1 MAGDDKNDR
10 YRAGRVDQELENI
23 NGTLKR
29 LEGKLDDNL
38 DWQTGVDVRLA
49 GGVEKFRTQDTKIKA
64 AADKAEIN
72 RKNIIRVGS
81 VNLTLTGIAAYIAAR
96 LGMNGG

>member
-1 MAGDDKNDR
+1 MAGDDDNDR
-10 YRAGRVDQELENI
+10 YRAGRVDQELKNI

-29 LEGKLDDNL
+29 LEGKLDNNL
-38 DWQTGVDVRLA
+38 EWQTGVDIRLA
-49 GGVEKFRTQDTKIKA
+49 GGIEKFKSQDKKI
-64 AADKAEIN
+64 EVN

-81 VNLTLTGIAAYIAAR
+81 VNLTLTGLAAYITAK